1 MTKLD
6 VLNKINVY
14 DEDPG
19 NSGGHKVGHLI
30 DITYNQ
36 LVDIL
41 GEPTINKPSGD
52 NKTQVEWI
60 LDFDNDLGPELFTI
74 YDWKTYSEY
83 ETKNTLNFWSIG
95 GTDSGIASELEEYI
109 NKLKD
114 EIKLPF

>member
-19 NSGGHKVGHLI
+19 NSGGHKVGYLFG
-30 DITYNQ
+30 ITYNQ

-41 GEPTINKPSGD
+41 GEPTIDKASGD

-74 YDWKTYSEY
+74 YDWKTYSKY
-83 ETKNTLNFWSIG
+83 ETKNTLDVWSIG
-95 GTDSGIASELEEYI
+95 GTDPGIADELREYI
-109 NKLKD
+109 YKLKD

>member
-19 NSGGHKVGHLI
+19 NSGGHKVGNLFG
-30 DITYNQ
+30 ITYNQ

-41 GEPTINKPSGD
+41 GEPTIDKASGD

-74 YDWKTYSEY
+74 YDWKTYSKY
-83 ETKNTLNFWSIG
+83 ETKNTLDVWSIG
-95 GTDSGIASELEEYI
+95 GTDPGIADELKEYI
-109 NKLKD
+109 YKLKD